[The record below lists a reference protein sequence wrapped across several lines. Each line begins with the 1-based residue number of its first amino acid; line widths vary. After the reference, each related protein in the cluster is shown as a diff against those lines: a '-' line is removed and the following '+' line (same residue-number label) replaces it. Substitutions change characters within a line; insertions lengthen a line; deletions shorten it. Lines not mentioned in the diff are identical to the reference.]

1 MSKYR
6 SIFAALLLWSGAAAA
21 ADAPVGRAPTDTE
34 MAAWDTDIR
43 PDGKGA
49 PKGKGTVKQGE
60 ALYQE
65 RCASCHGEFGEGV
78 ARWPE
83 LAGGFGSLADE
94 RPLKTVGSYWPYV
107 STLVDYIQRAM
118 PFGNARSL
126 SPDETYAVAA
136 YVLSLNDIVKDPDF
150 ELNDRNL
157 ATIRMPNETAFR
169 DDDRDTAEK
178 SFWNP
183 SPCMTDCKPEVR
195 IVGRAAVLAVTP
207 DRKAAP
213 KVE

>member
-1 MSKYR
+1 MKQVLSQLAARQRRQALTVPQAGRASASSSTSRKVTGMA
-6 SIFAALLLWSGAAAA
+6 SFAA
-21 ADAPVGRAPTDTE
+21 
-34 MAAWDTDIR
+34 
-43 PDGKGA
+43 PDS
-49 PKGKGTVKQGE
+49 
-60 ALYQE
+60 AL
-65 RCASCHGEFGEGV
+65 
-78 ARWPE
+78 
-83 LAGGFGSLADE
+83 D
-94 RPLKTVGSYWPYV
+94 
-107 STLVDYIQRAM
+107 QRAM